1 MARGI
6 GNRQKRIV
14 APRRVR
20 GGERGVGK
28 TRGRNAARPL
38 RAEAQRRVLLLH
50 EEVVAAY
57 LPALR
62 SFLPGW
68 AFLVIPKDGD
78 LPAGAQQTEVY
89 LRFWDGRGG
98 ERLERLLDQAPNL
111 QWVHTPSAGVDR
123 LPLDRMA
130 ARSVRL
136 TNGRG
141 IHDVPIAETV
151 FAYLLAFAK
160 KLGEHRRFQKEHRW
174 RQLRLGELSGKTLL
188 LYGYGSIGREIAS
201 RARAFGLSVEAVRES
216 GRAEDGLAAVYR
228 PEDLVRAVARA
239 DIIVVAAPLTPRTRG
254 SFGRPIYAAMKQ
266 GCWFVNV
273 SRGQIVD
280 EDALL
285 EGLSR
290 GRPECAALDVF
301 AAEPLPEQSPL
312 WDLENVWITPH
323 DAWSSPHAKARS
335 LELFVEN
342 LKRYLAGRPLRN
354 QVDLERGW

>member
-14 APRRVR
+14 APRRAR
-20 GGERGVGK
+20 GGEREFGK
-28 TRGRNAARPL
+28 MRRRSASRP
-38 RAEAQRRVLLLH
+38 AHAKAQRRVLLLH
-50 EEVVAAY
+50 EEVAAPY
-57 LPALR
+57 LPVLR

-68 AFLVIPKDGD
+68 TFLVIPKDGD

-98 ERLERLLDQAPNL
+98 ERLERLLERAQNL

-130 ARSVRL
+130 ARGVRL

-160 KLGEHRRFQKEHRW
+160 RLGEHRRSQKEHRW
-174 RQLRLGELSGKTLL
+174 RQLRLEELSGKTLL

-201 RARAFGLSVEAVRES
+201 RARAFGLTVEAVRES
-216 GRAEDGLAAVYR
+216 GRAEGGLAAVYR
-228 PEDLVRAVARA
+228 PGDLTRAVAGA
-239 DIIVVAAPLTPRTRG
+239 DIIVVAAPLTPGTRG
-254 SFGRPIYAAMKQ
+254 AFGRPIYAAMKQ

-273 SRGQIVD
+273 SRGEIV
-280 EDALL
+280 EEGALL

-290 GRPECAALDVF
+290 GRPAYAALDVF

-312 WDLENVWITPH
+312 WDLESVWITPH

-335 LELFVEN
+335 LELFVDN

-354 QVDLERGW
+354 KVDLGRGW